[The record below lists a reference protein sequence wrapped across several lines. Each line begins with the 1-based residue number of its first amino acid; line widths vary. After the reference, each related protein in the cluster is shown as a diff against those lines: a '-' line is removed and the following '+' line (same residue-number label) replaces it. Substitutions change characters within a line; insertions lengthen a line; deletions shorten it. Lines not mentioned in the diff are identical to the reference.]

1 MSFDLG
7 TNLRR
12 RSRDIKAFNPVKV
25 TGIVTRVVGLV
36 MEGIGP
42 LTSVGETC
50 LVFPKEGDG
59 ILAEPIESEVVGFTG
74 DKILLMPL
82 GDVRGIGPGSKFVIK
97 KKGIGVKVGEQ
108 LLGRT
113 LDGLGVPIDRL
124 GVVGFDAEYPL
135 YAKPPNPLDRRR
147 ITEPLD
153 VSIKTINGLLTVGK
167 GQRLGIFAGSGVG
180 KSVLLGMMAKGTEA
194 DVNVIALVG
203 ERGREVK
210 EFIEKDLGPEGLAR
224 SVVIVATSDQPPLIR
239 MRAAFLATTIA
250 EYFRDLGK
258 NVLLVMDSLTRFASA
273 QREVGLATG
282 EPPATKGYPP
292 SVFALLPRLLE
303 RAGNSASSGSIT
315 GFYTI
320 LAEGDDVNDP
330 IADAV
335 RAILD
340 GHIILTRDLASQGHY
355 PAIDV
360 LASVSRVMIDV
371 TSAEHRKAA
380 TEIRAVMA
388 TYKKA
393 YDLISIGAYK
403 KGSDAKIDRA
413 IKLNDMI
420 TNFLRQDIGEGVNFS
435 ETVERLTHVAAL

>member
-1 MSFDLG
+1 MNFDLSA
-7 TNLRR
+7 NLNKMVK
-12 RSRDIKAFNPVKV
+12 DLKGFNPVKV
-25 TGIVTRVVGLV
+25 TGVVTRVLGLI
-36 MEGIGP
+36 MEGVGP
-42 LTSVGETC
+42 LTAVGETC
-50 LVFPKEGDG
+50 LVYPKEGG
-59 ILAEPIESEVVGFTG
+59 LTGVEPIESEVVGFAN

-82 GDVRGIGPGSKFVIK
+82 GDVRGVGPGSKFVIK
-97 KKGIGVKVGEQ
+97 KKSVGAKVGEQ
-108 LLGRT
+108 LLGRV
-113 LDGLGVPIDRL
+113 LDGLGEPLDRL
-124 GVVGFDAEYPL
+124 GPLGYDAEYPL

-167 GQRLGIFAGSGVG
+167 GQRIGIFAGSGVG

-210 EFIEKDLGPEGLAR
+210 EFIEKDLGAEGLKR

-250 EYFRDLGK
+250 EYFRDKEK
-258 NVLLVMDSLTRFASA
+258 NVLLVMDSLTRFATA

-303 RAGNSASSGSIT
+303 RAGNSASKGSIT
-315 GFYTI
+315 AFYTI

-360 LASVSRVMIDV
+360 LSSISRVMIDV
-371 TSAEHRKAA
+371 TSKEHRSAA
-380 TEIRAVMA
+380 TYVRAVMA

-403 KGSDAKIDRA
+403 QGSDSKIDRA
-413 IKLNDMI
+413 IELNDKI
-420 TNFLRQDIGEGVNFS
+420 NAFLCQDIGEATSF
-435 ETVERLTHVAAL
+435 EDTVDMLAAVAS

>member
-82 GDVRGIGPGSKFVIK
+82 GDVRG
-97 KKGIGVKVGEQ
+97 
-108 LLGRT
+108 
-113 LDGLGVPIDRL
+113 DRL
-124 GVVGFDAEYPL
+124 GLVGFDAEYPL

-153 VSIKTINGLLTVGK
+153 VSI
-167 GQRLGIFAGSGVG
+167 G